1 MKIKPNIA
9 ISQNGFVFDPS
20 TGDSFSLNET
30 GIEIIEMMKQ
40 NLQETEIK
48 SAILE
53 KYDID
58 GFNLDRFYLDFVSM
72 LKQFNLVDLNG

>member
-1 MKIKPNIA
+1 MKIKANIA

-40 NLQETEIK
+40 NLEEPEIK

-72 LKQFNLVDLNG
+72 LKQYNLVVLNG

>member
-1 MKIKPNIA
+1 MKIKANIA
-9 ISQNGFVFDPS
+9 NSQDGFVFDPT
-20 TGDSFSLNET
+20 TGDSFSLNQT

-40 NLQETEIK
+40 NLKEEEIK
-48 SAILE
+48 STILE

-58 GFNLDRFYLDFVSM
+58 SNILDRFYLDFLSM